1 MLFKLESIG
10 ISGEVDKLLEN
21 YLSGRLQRV
30 VLDGQSSLW
39 RQVLAGVP
47 QGPILCPLPFLIYIN
62 DLSNEMKSRVKLFAD
77 ETSLFTIGKDKN
89 TNADVLNIDLL
100 LISR

>member
-10 ISGEVDKLLEN
+10 ISGEADKLLEN
-21 YLSGRLQRV
+21 YLWGRLQRV
-30 VLDGQSSLW
+30 LLDGQSSLW
-39 RQVLAGVP
+39 RLTGAL
-47 QGPILCPLPFLIYIN
+47 QGSILCPLPFLIYIN
-62 DLSNEMKSRVKLFAD
+62 DLLNEMKSRVKLFAD

-89 TNADVLNIDLL
+89 TNADVLNIDVL

>member
-30 VLDGQSSLW
+30 VLDGQFSLW
-39 RQVLAGVP
+39 RQVLTGAP
-47 QGPILCPLPFLIYIN
+47 QGSILCPLPFLININ
-62 DLSNEMKSRVKLFAD
+62 DLSNEMKSGVKLFAD

-89 TNADVLNIDLL
+89 TNSDVLNIDVL